1 MNEILNIVT
10 YNRIIFY
17 GVAILGL
24 IFSLWVYIA
33 KKDSKTNQFFA
44 LTAFSWIIGEMTPY
58 YIFRNFTFSLYIL
71 SFLPKIE
78 IAFIFIFFIFFYFFV
93 IHFIGDSK
101 KFSVLNVVITVIGI
115 IGAALTLG
123 TNFFQYGITVTA
135 SGMGGDLILTLLGK
149 LLWLGYAALITLFI
163 LYLLF
168 RNYYVTDTKN
178 RQKIQYFLVGMTFWT
193 LINIVFNVI
202 LPLWKNTFEYAAI
215 GNYSIIFLFAFTSYA
230 IIQRKLFDIKIVLV
244 DVLVGVLAFLLLIN
258 WVISSTL
265 VIFYVNGIILVF
277 FGISGWLLIRNV
289 NNEIKSR
296 EQLQALAKQLEA
308 DNEKLKKLDEMK
320 TDFVSMTAHQLRTPL
335 TVIKGYL
342 SMVLEGDYGAVQA
355 EQQKDILAKTM
366 DSSDKLIGLVNDI
379 LDVTHL
385 EGEGINY
392 DFKKTNITDI
402 VKDAAEGLQE
412 KAQAKKLFIT
422 VTDPNFQG
430 MVFADADKLRQVFV
444 NLIDNA
450 IKYTKIG
457 GVTILLR
464 REITQGVSYVVVGIQ
479 DTGLGFRPEDQNILF
494 TKFGRTSDAI
504 HSSIEGSGL
513 GLYIVKKIVT
523 DHHGEIWAESAGVNQ
538 GATFWV
544 RMREA

>member
-1 MNEILNIVT
+1 MDHSIFYVANVSFVGIIGFAELLFAIMVLFANKKSEINQLFFAIIIANLLW
-10 YNRIIFY
+10 IIFTFIANN
-17 GVAILGL
+17 VASTKEAILL
-24 IFSLWVYIA
+24 
-33 KKDSKTNQFFA
+33 SK
-44 LTAFSWIIGEMTPY
+44 
-58 YIFRNFTFSLYIL
+58 
-71 SFLPKIE
+71 
-78 IAFIFIFFIFFYFFV
+78 IAFIPPYLYLLGIYFFV
-93 IHFIGDSK
+93 NFFPVPTKRSRILDI
-101 KFSVLNVVITVIGI
+101 VVILGTIFNIVI
-115 IGAALTLG
+115 TLG
-123 TNFFQYGITVTA
+123 TNLHIQSVGFSQWGSYPILGKDAYLVYGI
-135 SGMGGDLILTLLGK
+135 IL
-149 LLWLGYAALITLFI
+149 LITAIFSI
-163 LYLLF
+163 IAI
-168 RNYYVTDTKN
+168 RNYAISSSVN
-178 RQKIQYFLVGMTFWT
+178 RKKMQYFLLGLLIFMF
-193 LINIVFNVI
+193 INIVFN
-202 LPLWKNTFEYAAI
+202 
-215 GNYSIIFLFAFTSYA
+215 IFLAPYYAHFPYYYLGVYSAIFFIGFTAYA
-230 IIQRKLFDIKIVLV
+230 IVKNKFLDIKIFLSDILIVSIILFVLIDWILSQNTIEYAFKGIV
-244 DVLVGVLAFLLLIN
+244 FILVVVFSSIL
-258 WVISSTL
+258 ISS
-265 VIFYVNGIILVF
+265 IK
-277 FGISGWLLIRNV
+277 R
-289 NNEIKSR
+289 EIQTR

-342 SMVLEGDYGAVQA
+342 SMVLEEDYGAVQA

-430 MVFADADKLRQVFV
+430 MVFADADKLRQVFT

-464 REITQGVSYVVVGIQ
+464 REITQGVPYIVVGIQ